1 MNFSGLQIKKTEKE
15 AAKEQAA
22 TNALA
27 TMGQCVTDAASLR
40 TFMENFKEE
49 MRKLKEA
56 REAEEGGD
64 NR

>member
-1 MNFSGLQIKKTEKE
+1 ME
-15 AAKEQAA
+15 AAKAQAA

-27 TMGQCVTDAASLR
+27 TMGGCVTDAASLR

>member
-1 MNFSGLQIKKTEKE
+1 ME

-40 TFMENFKEE
+40 TFMQNFKEE
-49 MRKLKEA
+49 IRKLKEA